1 MTISAANEKT
11 YIRSLSKRAFDIV
24 VATAGLLLLWLL
36 ILVISFWITT
46 DSSGPILCRRKR
58 CSSNNVE
65 LEIFEF
71 RTTLVDQR
79 RKTSEHGLD
88 EMQCC
93 TTGVGHVLRRSGMN
107 KLPQLMN
114 VLRGEMSIVGTH
126 LFTTALSKPFPSL
139 DLYEIRPGLVTWTH
153 ASEDLCETADAAESI
168 CRCISCDR
176 YYVKNSSF
184 FFDMKILFH
193 TLLSKATYL

>member
-1 MTISAANEKT
+1 MTISAADEKT

-24 VATAGLLLLWLL
+24 VATAGLLLLSPL

-46 DSSGPILCRRKR
+46 ESSGPILCRRK
-58 CSSNNVE
+58 CYGSNNVE

-71 RTTLVDQR
+71 LTTLFDQQKKR
-79 RKTSEHGLD
+79 LEDGLD
-88 EMQCC
+88 ETQRI
-93 TTGVGHVLRRSGMN
+93 TGVGQMLRRVGMN

-139 DLYEIRPGLVTWTH
+139 DHDIRAGLVTWTH
-153 ASEDLCETADAAESI
+153 ASEDQCETAVAAGSI

>member
-1 MTISAANEKT
+1 MTISAADEKT

-24 VATAGLLLLWLL
+24 VATAGLLLLSPL

-46 DSSGPILCRRKR
+46 DSPGPILCRRKR
-58 CSSNNVE
+58 YSSNNVE
-65 LEIFEF
+65 FEIFEF

-79 RKTSEHGLD
+79 RKTSEYGLD
-88 EMQCC
+88 EMHCI
-93 TTGVGHVLRRSGMN
+93 TGVGHVLHRSGMN

-126 LFTTALSKPFPSL
+126 LFTTALSKPFPL
-139 DLYEIRPGLVTWTH
+139 LNLYDIRPGLVTWTH
-153 ASEDLCETADAAESI
+153 ASEDQCETADAAESM
-168 CRCISCDR
+168 CRSISCDR
-176 YYVKNSSF
+176 YYVENSSF

>member
-1 MTISAANEKT
+1 MTISAADEKT
-11 YIRSLSKRAFDIV
+11 YIRSVSKRAFDVV
-24 VATAGLLLLWLL
+24 VATASLLLLSPL
-36 ILVISFWITT
+36 ILVISFWIAT
-46 DSSGPILCRRKR
+46 DSAGPILCRRKR
-58 CSSNNVE
+58 YSSNNVE

-79 RKTSEHGLD
+79 RKTSEHGLH
-88 EMQCC
+88 EVQCI
-93 TTGVGHVLRRSGMN
+93 TGAGHVLRRSGMN

-126 LFTTALSKPFPSL
+126 LFTTALSKPFPLL
-139 DLYEIRPGLVTWTH
+139 DLYEIRPGLVTWAH
-153 ASEDLCETADAAESI
+153 ASEDQYETADAAESI

-176 YYVKNSSF
+176 YYVENSSF

>member
-1 MTISAANEKT
+1 MTISAAGEKT

-24 VATAGLLLLWLL
+24 VATAGLLLLSPL
-36 ILVISFWITT
+36 ILVISFWIMT

-58 CSSNNVE
+58 YSSNNVE

-79 RKTSEHGLD
+79 EKTLELGLD
-88 EMQCC
+88 EMHRS
-93 TTGVGHVLRRSGMN
+93 TRVGQVLRRSGMN

-114 VLRGEMSIVGTH
+114 VLRGEMSIVGTQ
-126 LFTTALSKPFPSL
+126 LFTTVLGKPFPSL
-139 DLYEIRPGLVTWTH
+139 DLYDIRPGLVTMTH
-153 ASEDLCETADAAESI
+153 ASEDQCETADAAESI
-168 CRCISCDR
+168 YLCISCDR
-176 YYVKNSSF
+176 YYAENSSF
-184 FFDMKILFH
+184 FFDIKILFD

>member
-1 MTISAANEKT
+1 MTISTADEKT

-24 VATAGLLLLWLL
+24 VATAGLLLLSPL
-36 ILVISFWITT
+36 ILIISFWITT
-46 DSSGPILCRRKR
+46 DSSAPILCRRKR
-58 CSSNNVE
+58 YSSNNVE

-88 EMQCC
+88 EMQC

-153 ASEDLCETADAAESI
+153 DSEDQCETADAAESL

-176 YYVKNSSF
+176 YYVENSSF

>member
-1 MTISAANEKT
+1 MTISAADEKT

-24 VATAGLLLLWLL
+24 VATAGLLLLSTL
-36 ILVISFWITT
+36 ILVISFLITT
-46 DSSGPILCRRKR
+46 ESSGPVLCRRKR
-58 CSSNNVE
+58 YSSNNVE

-71 RTTLVDQR
+71 RTTLVGQQK
-79 RKTSEHGLD
+79 KTLEHGLD
-88 EMQCC
+88 EMQRI
-93 TTGVGHVLRRSGMN
+93 TGVGQVLRRSGMN

-126 LFTTALSKPFPSL
+126 LFTSALSKPFPSL

-153 ASEDLCETADAAESI
+153 ASEDQCETADAAESI

-176 YYVKNSSF
+176 YYLENSSF
-184 FFDMKILFH
+184 FFDVKFLFH

>member
-1 MTISAANEKT
+1 MTISTADEKT

-24 VATAGLLLLWLL
+24 VATAGLLLLSPL

-88 EMQCC
+88 EMQRI
-93 TTGVGHVLRRSGMN
+93 TGVGQVLRRSGMN

-126 LFTTALSKPFPSL
+126 LFTAALSKPFPSL

-153 ASEDLCETADAAESI
+153 ASEDQCETADAAESI

-176 YYVKNSSF
+176 YYVENSSF

>member
-1 MTISAANEKT
+1 MTISAAGEKT
-11 YIRSLSKRAFDIV
+11 YIRSLSKRAFYIV
-24 VATAGLLLLWLL
+24 VATAGLLLLSPL
-36 ILVISFWITT
+36 ILVISFWITAE
-46 DSSGPILCRRKR
+46 SSGPILCRRKR
-58 CSSNNVE
+58 YSSNNVE

-79 RKTSEHGLD
+79 KKTLEHGLD
-88 EMQCC
+88 EIHRI
-93 TTGVGHVLRRSGMN
+93 TRVGQVLRRSGMN

-126 LFTTALSKPFPSL
+126 LFTTAPGKPFPSL
-139 DLYEIRPGLVTWTH
+139 DLYNIRPGLVTGTH
-153 ASEDLCETADAAESI
+153 ASEDQCETADAAESI

-176 YYVKNSSF
+176 YYVENSSF
-184 FFDMKILFH
+184 FFDMEILFH